1 MAYHITKTSVLGTG
15 IMYYAGDNR
24 WTQTKDDRK
33 VFRLKKDATAE
44 PFIWA
49 KGWDCKAVKE

>member
-1 MAYHITKTSVLGTG
+1 MPYHITKTSLLGSAT
-15 IMYYAGDNR
+15 MYYAGDNR

-33 VFRLKKDATAE
+33 VFKLKKDATAE
-44 PFIWA
+44 PFIWG